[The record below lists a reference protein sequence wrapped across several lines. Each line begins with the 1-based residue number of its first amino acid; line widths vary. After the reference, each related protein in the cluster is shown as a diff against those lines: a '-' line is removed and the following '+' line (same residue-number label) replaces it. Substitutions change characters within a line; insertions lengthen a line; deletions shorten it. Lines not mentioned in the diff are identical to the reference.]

1 MKYRF
6 QVSERNQNNP
16 LSLPNRHARRF
27 RLKGLDTL
35 RRARE
40 EEAERIRLSSL
51 FEIGEL
57 PEGEPTPKRQKK
69 PRGRRPGRKKSK
81 RLQKTLVI
89 LSKYLSKIFERIRTK
104 LDRPRVSTL
113 PIFAGA
119 LCAAL
124 VLSVIASGSVL
135 LHLFGGYHAP
145 YQSFT
150 VPSFVGK
157 NPALVLQNE
166 TEKYGDELPW
176 NLIVQ
181 YADHEEIEEGRV
193 ISQSPAA
200 GVTRRIYRGAD
211 FCNITLTVS
220 RGRPSY
226 ELPDLAG
233 QSERDASLLLGNH
246 GISVSIREL
255 EDDTVPKGNVLQT
268 IPKAGTMLREG
279 DQVILQIS
287 KGTAHPTLS
296 VPSLLGL
303 TEAQAN
309 TLLRTKG
316 FSVGSVSYQN
326 SPRPAGIVVAQTPS
340 ASSEAHEGTAISYTV
355 SLGPSTAL
363 RTVPNLC
370 GLSYADAVARLREYG
385 LVVGS
390 LTSVQ
395 NAAPRGTVIEQT
407 PPAGTPITSTT
418 VSVDLYLSS

>member
-6 QVSERNQNNP
+6 QVSERNQTNP

-27 RLKGLDTL
+27 RLKGSDTL
-35 RRARE
+35 RRKRE
-40 EEAERIRLSSL
+40 EEAEKIRLASL
-51 FEIGEL
+51 FEIGEP

-69 PRGRRPGRKKSK
+69 TRRKRQKHLKKQ
-81 RLQKTLVI
+81 RLQKAI
-89 LSKYLSKIFERIRTK
+89 SFLSKHLSKMLARIRTK
-104 LDRPRVSTL
+104 LDRPHANTL

-124 VLSVIASGSVL
+124 VLGVLASGSVL

-145 YQSFT
+145 YRSFT
-150 VPSFVGK
+150 VPSFLGED
-157 NPALVLQNE
+157 PALVLQNE

-200 GVTRRIYRGAD
+200 GVTRRLYRGAD
-211 FCNITLTVS
+211 LCNITLTVS

-246 GISVSIREL
+246 GISVSLREI
-255 EDDTVPKGNVLQT
+255 EAENAPKGTVLQT
-268 IPKAGTMLREG
+268 IPKAGTTLREG
-279 DQVILQIS
+279 DQVILQVS
-287 KGTAHPTLS
+287 KGTAHRTLS

-316 FSVGSVSYQN
+316 FLVGSVSYQN
-326 SPRPAGIVVAQTPS
+326 SPRPAGIVIAQTPS
-340 ASSEAHEGTAISYTV
+340 ASSEAHEGVAISYTV
-355 SLGPSTAL
+355 SLGPSTSL

-390 LTSVQ
+390 LTSVA
-395 NAAPRGTVIEQT
+395 NAAPRGTVIGQT

>member
-6 QVSERNQNNP
+6 QVSERNQKNP
-16 LSLPNRHARRF
+16 PSLPIKHARRF
-27 RLKGLDTL
+27 RLKGSDTL
-35 RRARE
+35 RRMRE
-40 EEAERIRLSSL
+40 EEAERIRLASL

-57 PEGEPTPKRQKK
+57 PEGDPPPTKQRKPKKKRVKQPRIPRFRKALVVLLSKLQKISERIQK
-69 PRGRRPGRKKSK
+69 NLRRP
-81 RLQKTLVI
+81 
-89 LSKYLSKIFERIRTK
+89 RI
-104 LDRPRVSTL
+104 DTL

-124 VLSVIASGSVL
+124 VLSVLASGSVL

-145 YQSFT
+145 YKSFT
-150 VPSFVGK
+150 VPSFVGED
-157 NPALVLQNE
+157 PALILQSE
-166 TEKYGDELPW
+166 TEKYGDKLPW

-193 ISQSPAA
+193 ISQAPAA

-226 ELPDLAG
+226 ELPNLIG
-233 QSERDASLLLGNH
+233 QSERDAELLLGNH

-255 EDDTVPKGNVLQT
+255 EDDTVPKGQVIQT
-268 IPKAGTMLREG
+268 LPKAGTMLREG

-287 KGTAHPTLS
+287 KGSAHLTIS

-316 FSVGSVSYQN
+316 FSVGKISYQT
-326 SPRPAGIVVAQTPS
+326 SSRPAGIVISQAPS
-340 ASSEAHEGTAISYTV
+340 ASSEVREGAEISYTV
-355 SLGPSTAL
+355 SLGPNTAL

-385 LVVGS
+385 LVVGG

-395 NAAPRGTVIEQT
+395 NPAPRGTVIEQT

>member
-6 QVSERNQNNP
+6 QVSERNQKNP
-16 LSLPNRHARRF
+16 LSLPNRHKRQF
-27 RLKGLDTL
+27 RLKGSDTL
-35 RRARE
+35 RRMQE
-40 EEAERIRLSSL
+40 EEAERIRLASL

-57 PEGEPTPKRQKK
+57 PEGEMKPRKQKK
-69 PRGRRPGRKKSK
+69 PRKRRVTRPKKQ
-81 RLQKTLVI
+81 RLQKALAI
-89 LSKYLSKIFERIRTK
+89 LSKTLSKMFARIRAK
-104 LDRPRVSTL
+104 LEQPRTNTL

-124 VLSVIASGSVL
+124 VLSVLASGSVL

-145 YQSFT
+145 YKSFT
-150 VPSFVGK
+150 VPSFVGED
-157 NPALVLQNE
+157 PALVLQNE
-166 TEKYGDELPW
+166 SEKYGDELPW

-181 YADHEEIEEGRV
+181 YADHEEIEDGCV

-200 GVTRRIYRGAD
+200 GVTRCIYRGAD
-211 FCNITLTVS
+211 LCSITLTVS

-226 ELPDLAG
+226 ELPDLSG
-233 QSERDASLLLGNH
+233 QSERDARLLLENH
-246 GISVSIREL
+246 GILISIREV
-255 EDDTVPKGNVLQT
+255 EDDTAPKGTVLQT
-268 IPKAGTMLREG
+268 IPKAGVTLREG
-279 DQVILQIS
+279 DQIILQIS
-287 KGTAHPTLS
+287 KGTAHRTLS

-316 FSVGSVSYQN
+316 FSVGTVSYQ
-326 SPRPAGIVVAQTPS
+326 SSSRPAGTVIAQTPS
-340 ASSEAHEGTAISYTV
+340 ASSEVREGTAISFTV
-355 SLGPSTAL
+355 SLGQSTAL

-390 LTSVQ
+390 LTSVP

>member
-6 QVSERNQNNP
+6 QVSERNQKNP

-35 RRARE
+35 RLARE
-40 EEAERIRLSSL
+40 EEAERIRLASL

-57 PEGEPTPKRQKK
+57 PEGEANPRKQKKTRERRIKRQKTH
-69 PRGRRPGRKKSK
+69 RFRQALALLSSRLRKISA
-81 RLQKTLVI
+81 
-89 LSKYLSKIFERIRTK
+89 RIRAK
-104 LDRPRVSTL
+104 LARPRTNTL

-124 VLSVIASGSVL
+124 VLGVLASGSIL

-145 YQSFT
+145 YKSFT
-150 VPSFVGK
+150 VPSFVGED
-157 NPALVLQNE
+157 PAFVLQNE

-200 GVTRRIYRGAD
+200 GVHRRIYRGAQ

-226 ELPDLAG
+226 ELPELTG

-246 GISVSIREL
+246 GISVSIREV
-255 EDDTVPKGNVLQT
+255 EAENTPKGTVLQT
-268 IPKAGTMLREG
+268 IPRAGTTLRKG

-287 KGTAHPTLS
+287 KGSAHPTLS
-296 VPSLLGL
+296 TPSILGL

-316 FSVGSVSYQN
+316 FAVGTVSYQS
-326 SPRPAGIVVAQTPS
+326 SPRPAGIVIAQTPS
-340 ASSEAHEGTAISYTV
+340 ASSEVHEGAEISYTV